1 MVGRSTG
8 VERLVCFRWFHSL
21 VEVEGPVVDTRAGCS
36 RWLQV
41 KELLQ
46 TRGLVVLE
54 VTSSGTGYAVHALKD
69 NSVFYFTKRGVLD
82 SCGTG
87 CPQMVQF
94 WNCFCRRGGW
104 LPCSGLGQRN
114 LFQTRGPVALSG
126 QDEELL
132 QTRGLVALQWSR
144 VPGAFVDTGA
154 GCSAV
159 VSGSRGF
166 CRHGG
171 RLPCSGL
178 GLQEH

>member
-36 RWLQV
+36 RWLQF
-41 KELLQ
+41 KELVQ
-46 TRGLVVLE
+46 TRGLVVFE

-69 NSVFYFTKRGVLD
+69 NSVFSLLNGEI
-82 SCGTG
+82 
-87 CPQMVQF
+87 
-94 WNCFCRRGGW
+94 WI
-104 LPCSGLGQRN
+104 
-114 LFQTRGPVALSG
+114 PV
-126 QDEELL
+126 
-132 QTRGLVALQWSR
+132 GLVVPWWSSF
-144 VPGAFVDTGA
+144 GTAFVDAGA
-154 GCSAV
+154 GCPAV

-178 GLQEH
+178 GFQELL

>member
-8 VERLVCFRWFHSL
+8 VERLVFCRWFHSL

-69 NSVFYFTKRGVLD
+69 NSVFFFTKRGDLD

-87 CPQMVQF
+87 CPLEVQF

-104 LPCSGLGQRN
+104 LPCSSLGQRV

-126 QDEELL
+126 QVKELL
-132 QTRGLVALQWSR
+132 QTRRPVALQ
-144 VPGAFVDTGA
+144 
-154 GCSAV
+154 
-159 VSGSRGF
+159 
-166 CRHGG
+166 
-171 RLPCSGL
+171 
-178 GLQEH
+178 